1 LFLPALLITGPF
13 LSDLVVTILAII
25 FLFKKKNFSY
35 LNNIFMKFLFLFWAI
50 CVISSTVSNLTWY
63 SLETSLPYIRF
74 IIFSIMVTLVAR
86 SNFDFKIKFG
96 SFLFITMLIL
106 IIDSYIQLFSGKN
119 IIGLVRD
126 DPKRLSSFFGD
137 EYVLGSYLLKMSPL
151 LIWSF
156 FEDQKKTNF
165 IVFFFLTLIVP
176 IIFFSGQRVSLIMSF
191 FLILGII
198 IFLKKNLFLYFSLA
212 ICFLVIGLNL
222 SFNKNYNERI
232 INDIRSNIKYENK
245 FITKKNEIKVIPYSI
260 LSPSH
265 TSLYFTGIEMLKTNY
280 FLGHGPKSFRVLC
293 QKFQLNKLGCST
305 HPHNFYIQ
313 ALAEIGLLGF
323 FTLLIGFIYFVCKL
337 FSKLKDLFLKK
348 KITANIFLIIAVLI
362 ILFPFQPNGNLFGN
376 WISIPTFLT
385 IGLYLYD
392 IKILSKKK
400 EVSST

>member
-1 LFLPALLITGPF
+1 MYFKLISKFFNSITFYLVLFLPALLITGPF

-165 IVFFFLTLIVP
+165 IVFFF
-176 IIFFSGQRVSLIMSF
+176 
-191 FLILGII
+191 
-198 IFLKKNLFLYFSLA
+198 
-212 ICFLVIGLNL
+212 
-222 SFNKNYNERI
+222 
-232 INDIRSNIKYENK
+232 
-245 FITKKNEIKVIPYSI
+245 
-260 LSPSH
+260 
-265 TSLYFTGIEMLKTNY
+265 
-280 FLGHGPKSFRVLC
+280 
-293 QKFQLNKLGCST
+293 
-305 HPHNFYIQ
+305 
-313 ALAEIGLLGF
+313 
-323 FTLLIGFIYFVCKL
+323 
-337 FSKLKDLFLKK
+337 
-348 KITANIFLIIAVLI
+348 
-362 ILFPFQPNGNLFGN
+362 
-376 WISIPTFLT
+376 
-385 IGLYLYD
+385 
-392 IKILSKKK
+392 
-400 EVSST
+400 

>member
-1 LFLPALLITGPF
+1 
-13 LSDLVVTILAII
+13 
-25 FLFKKKNFSY
+25 
-35 LNNIFMKFLFLFWAI
+35 
-50 CVISSTVSNLTWY
+50 
-63 SLETSLPYIRF
+63 
-74 IIFSIMVTLVAR
+74 
-86 SNFDFKIKFG
+86 
-96 SFLFITMLIL
+96 
-106 IIDSYIQLFSGKN
+106 
-119 IIGLVRD
+119 
-126 DPKRLSSFFGD
+126 
-137 EYVLGSYLLKMSPL
+137 
-151 LIWSF
+151 
-156 FEDQKKTNF
+156 
-165 IVFFFLTLIVP
+165 
-176 IIFFSGQRVSLIMSF
+176 
-191 FLILGII
+191 
-198 IFLKKNLFLYFSLA
+198 
-212 ICFLVIGLNL
+212 
-222 SFNKNYNERI
+222 
-232 INDIRSNIKYENK
+232 
-245 FITKKNEIKVIPYSI
+245 
-260 LSPSH
+260 
-265 TSLYFTGIEMLKTNY
+265 MLKTNY